1 MLVKVMAP
9 DGTLGNIPEEH
20 LQEAISVGARVMSK
34 DDLKDMYQSIF
45 MTHALVTDTR
55 KKLMA
60 KFQPRQSL
68 RKKMR
73 RK

>member
-1 MLVKVMAP
+1 
-9 DGTLGNIPEEH
+9 
-20 LQEAISVGARVMSK
+20 MSK
-34 DDLKDMYQSIF
+34 NDLKDMYQSIF